1 MVPPVGK
8 VFTGGAAASAGTFH
22 AAQIAA
28 AVIEMRKDLPNIARH
43 ERRSRPVSSVG
54 TGLRGRQLMVR
65 RRLPTRRVK
74 DGGSNSTRAASLPA
88 IVFWSGLFM
97 SEPQCRAY
105 MRIQIATFFGQ
116 RRTRVG
122 DPRDV
127 QFHVEIAAQNIARA
141 EADARHRQVVGKAAV
156 ADVVVVAA
164 ADVVESQ
171 QA

>member
-1 MVPPVGK
+1 MLSILPLCVNVATVPVLMGMLHPLGNALSAIVP
-8 VFTGGAAASAGTFH
+8 AASAGTFH

-88 IVFWSGLFM
+88 IVFWAGLFM

-105 MRIQIATFFGQ
+105 MRIQIATFS
-116 RRTRVG
+116 VS
-122 DPRDV
+122 DV
-127 QFHVEIAAQNIARA
+127 
-141 EADARHRQVVGKAAV
+141 
-156 ADVVVVAA
+156 
-164 ADVVESQ
+164 
-171 QA
+171 